1 VTSSGKLF
9 QTSAPAIYAV
19 HRINLFIGN
28 QEERKAELDENKSRK
43 AAVTNRQQHWIQDS
57 SQHSKVSKQ
66 VNL

>member
-1 VTSSGKLF
+1 MH
-9 QTSAPAIYAV
+9 AV